1 MRMNKNIDTT
11 YWMLEPESE
20 SSQEALL
27 EVEDFNDSEYH
38 VTERKVG
45 GSSDPEYTIVSI
57 HEEGKMIASTTY
69 PGDAGSKSSPQ
80 GFEEPYT
87 TEQFEDSFDSIPS
100 AVQSLTEY
108 ESSDGEEYG
117 ESDETESDQFN
128 GLFEPELD

>member
-20 SSQEALL
+20 SSKQALL

-45 GSSDPEYTIVSI
+45 DSSDPDYTIVSI
-57 HEEGKMIASTTY
+57 HEEGDLIASTTY

-80 GFEEPYT
+80 GFDEPYK

-108 ESSDGEEYG
+108 EGSDEEEYG
-117 ESDETESDQFN
+117 ESDESGKDPFD